1 MTEEHRI
8 PLLQYLP
15 EIYQENAGKAG
26 GDSLQRFLTV
36 FAHVLGD
43 LERTISG
50 LPTYFDPETAPGD
63 FIPWLANWVSL
74 DLYELLGEKNRDFIL
89 QAVKFYKNKGAVP
102 GIADMVKLLTGKE
115 CRVKEFMNN
124 VFRTYGMEHDN
135 NQKGRGISK
144 TVDTANRAL
153 LAKMGTYDDELHY
166 VADTGEAGLYSRH
179 VIGLYIFLG
188 AGEDLIIK
196 EDQLLKI
203 IDSFLPVFVRAEIFI
218 VEEKYETYALDKI
231 VDAYMD
237 RVHGVLQEE
246 FKDVSGVYIDAVS
259 WKRLYTYVGTEVQT
273 GITNNLQYRTMHDEI
288 DVELPL

>member
-15 EIYQENAGKAG
+15 DIYQENAGKAG

-36 FAHVLGD
+36 FAHVLGG

-166 VADTGEAGLYSRH
+166 VADTGAEGLYSRH

-237 RVHGVLQEE
+237 RVHCVLQETPG
-246 FKDVSGVYIDAVS
+246 KTTGAYINKVS
-259 WKRLYTYVGTEVQT
+259 WNRLYTYVGTEVQT